1 MPDMNDR
8 PVLYFDG
15 MCNLCNGTVQFIIKH
30 DQQKAFLFAPLQ
42 SAQGQAAIADTVSS
56 SAETA
61 DSVILFEGG
70 KYYTRS
76 TAALRIAK
84 RLNGLWPILYAGII
98 LPRFIRDG
106 IYNLISKNR
115 YKWFG
120 KRNECMIP
128 TPELKERFL

>member
-1 MPDMNDR
+1 MNDR

-30 DQQKAFLFAPLQ
+30 DKQKAFLFASLQ
-42 SAQGQAAIADTVSS
+42 SEQGQAAIANISS
-56 SAETA
+56 STAEA
-61 DSVILFEGG
+61 PDSVILYDKG

-76 TAALRIAK
+76 AAALNIAK
-84 RLNGLWPILYAGII
+84 RLDGLWPLLYAGIV
-98 LPRFIRDG
+98 LPRFIRDS
-106 IYNLISKNR
+106 IYNLVAKNR